1 MSQLTTSLEQAKLV
15 PGSASSLI
23 PAAFAPTASLSVSF
37 GDAAVQLGNMLRVSQ
52 VQQKPTIGFQVEGA
66 ASNDATTYLAMLID
80 PDAPTPEDPKFAF
93 WRHWVVSGLKP
104 GEAATGTT
112 LTEFLGPGPKPESNP
127 HRYLFLLFREPAG
140 FSITKAD
147 VGGEEFVDRRSFDA
161 AAFVAKHNLQL
172 AGVNWM
178 LCAAD
183 EWSA

>member
-1 MSQLTTSLEQAKLV
+1 MSALTTSLENAKLV
-15 PGSASSLI
+15 PGPAASLI
-23 PAAFAPTASLSVSF
+23 PSAFAPSADLSVSF
-37 GDAAVQLGNMLRVSQ
+37 GDAKVQLGNMLRVSQ
-52 VQQKPTIGFQVEGA
+52 VQQKPEVGFQLNAGA
-66 ASNDATTYLAMLID
+66 DSDDGSYLAMLID

-104 GEAATGTT
+104 RANAAGTT

-127 HRYLFLLFREPAG
+127 HRYLFLLFREPANL
-140 FSITKAD
+140 SLTKAD

-161 AAFVAKHNLQL
+161 AAFIAKHGLQL

>member
-1 MSQLTTSLEQAKLV
+1 MSALITSLEKAKLV
-15 PGSASSLI
+15 PGSAASLI
-23 PAAFAPTASLSVSF
+23 PVSFTPAADLSVSF
-37 GDAAVQLGNMLRVSQ
+37 GDARVQLGNMLRVSQ
-52 VQQKPTIGFQVEGA
+52 VQQKPEIGFRLNAGA
-66 ASNDATTYLAMLID
+66 GTDGSYLAMLID

-104 GEAATGTT
+104 GATAAGTT

-127 HRYLFLLFREPAG
+127 HRYLFLLFREPA
-140 FSITKAD
+140 SLALTKAD

-161 AAFVAKHNLQL
+161 AAFVAKHGLQL